1 MGVRMSPKPIQEE
14 IPVMKWFRGEV
25 VAAMKCGGCNNSIR
39 VGCSYDVTKL
49 QCPIT
54 GEINGFFDECDI
66 TERQKLIWL
75 LSGKSIDTPSDV
87 EYVADWLLSN
97 GISVL

>member
-1 MGVRMSPKPIQEE
+1 M
-14 IPVMKWFRGEV
+14 
-25 VAAMKCGGCNNSIR
+25 
-39 VGCSYDVTKL
+39 TKV

-54 GEINGFFDECDI
+54 GEVNGFFDECDI

-75 LSGKSIDTPSDV
+75 LSWKSIDTPSDV

-97 GISVL
+97 GVSVL

>member
-1 MGVRMSPKPIQEE
+1 MSPKPIQEE
-14 IPVMKWFRGEV
+14 IPVLKWFRGEV

-54 GEINGFFDECDI
+54 GKVNGFFDECDI

-75 LSGKSIDTPSDV
+75 LSGKSLDTPSNV

-97 GISVL
+97 GVSVL

>member
-1 MGVRMSPKPIQEE
+1 
-14 IPVMKWFRGEV
+14 
-25 VAAMKCGGCNNSIR
+25 MKCGGCNNSIR

-54 GEINGFFDECDI
+54 GEVNGFFGECDI

-75 LSGKSIDTPSDV
+75 LNRYEDIICEALAKKG
-87 EYVADWLLSN
+87 
-97 GISVL
+97 

>member
-1 MGVRMSPKPIQEE
+1 MLESVKGC
-14 IPVMKWFRGEV
+14 F
-25 VAAMKCGGCNNSIR
+25 MKCGDCNNSIR

-54 GEINGFFDECDI
+54 GKVNGFFDECDI

-75 LSGKSIDTPSDV
+75 LSGKNTDTPSDV
-87 EYVADWLLSN
+87 EL
-97 GISVL
+97 GIIQWRFRIMSDIVHCPRCGHHINFSE

>member
-1 MGVRMSPKPIQEE
+1 
-14 IPVMKWFRGEV
+14 
-25 VAAMKCGGCNNSIR
+25 MKCGSCNNSIR

-54 GEINGFFDECDI
+54 GEVNGFFDECDI
-66 TERQKLIWL
+66 TERKKLIWL
-75 LSGKSIDTPSDV
+75 LSGKSLDTPSDV
-87 EYVADWLLSN
+87 EYVADWLLTN